1 MARHGWHDGCIW
13 RRRRRL
19 ISVQALV
26 ALHAASQ
33 AAPPLPG
40 QAPRRIDPSYRAC
53 DDAYMYAMRRR
64 RRARGGGGGA
74 RARTSA

>member
-40 QAPRRIDPSYRAC
+40 QAPRRIASYRAC
-53 DDAYMYAMRRR
+53 DDAYAMRRR